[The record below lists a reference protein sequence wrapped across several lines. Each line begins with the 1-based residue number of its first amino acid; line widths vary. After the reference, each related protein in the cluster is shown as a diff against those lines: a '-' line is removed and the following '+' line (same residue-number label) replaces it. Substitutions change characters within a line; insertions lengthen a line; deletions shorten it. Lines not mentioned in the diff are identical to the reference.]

1 MPAPKRANTSAA
13 TAKAAEVARRRGQNT
28 KAAALAE
35 AGWICLPPEAY
46 RDIVI
51 RDNTAVGT
59 VTVHCRACDQVVATH
74 KVGGCHD
81 RLDTLL
87 ADIINHRGK
96 VTHYA

>member
-1 MPAPKRANTSAA
+1 MPAPKRPNTTNA
-13 TAKAAEVARRRGQNT
+13 TAAKVRSGQDT

-51 RDNTAVGT
+51 SGDKAAGT

-74 KVGGCHD
+74 AIGGCHD
-81 RLDTLL
+81 QLDILL
-87 ADIINHRGK
+87 ADIIDHAAQS
-96 VTHYA
+96 THK

>member
-1 MPAPKRANTSAA
+1 MPAPKRANTSPA
-13 TAKAAEVARRRGQNT
+13 TIKAAEVARRRGQNT

-35 AGWICLPPEAY
+35 AGWICIPPEAY
-46 RDIVI
+46 RDIVVSG
-51 RDNTAVGT
+51 DTAAGT
-59 VTVHCRACDQVVATH
+59 VTVHCRACGQVVATH
-74 KVGGCHD
+74 KVDGCHD